1 MAFDKTTQ
9 LQGDDQAYTI
19 SDGIKKFSLR
29 DVGFNESKN
38 GSFTLKRSLDPTSP
52 YSATVELKVTVNSDL
67 TGFKMAAVAGN
78 GLREVNIFKMERK
91 DAFLEQFHYI
101 MENLAEREIIVPV
114 AH

>member
-1 MAFDKTTQ
+1 MAFDKTSK

-29 DVGFNESKN
+29 DVGFSEGKT
-38 GSFTLKRSLDPTSP
+38 GSFTLVRSLDPTSP
-52 YSATVELKVTVNSDL
+52 YSATVELKVTVNADL
-67 TGFKMAAVAGN
+67 TGFKMAAVAAN
-78 GLREVNIFKMERK
+78 GMREVNIFKMERK

-114 AH
+114 EH